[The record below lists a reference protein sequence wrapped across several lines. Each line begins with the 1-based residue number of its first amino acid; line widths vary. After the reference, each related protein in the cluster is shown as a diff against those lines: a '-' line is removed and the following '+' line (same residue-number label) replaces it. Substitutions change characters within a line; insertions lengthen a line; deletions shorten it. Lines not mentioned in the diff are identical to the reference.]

1 MQSKGRDLYPH
12 CSLAGLVIEYQIG
25 KWFSWML
32 IQITE
37 KYMYYILTRQ
47 LLRKNYFLQKVKL
60 DLAPRT
66 HFYVASSNL
75 IEFELDGG
83 KMIKCGIADAEFCQG
98 SILSLLLTADFVSIQ
113 QKLSSLFTMESDCPE
128 RIGQMEHFPSLTTK
142 QE

>member
-1 MQSKGRDLYPH
+1 MVLLDAHPNNREIYVLY
-12 CSLAGLVIEYQIG
+12 LDQIA
-25 KWFSWML
+25 F
-32 IQITE
+32 E
-37 KYMYYILTRQ
+37 KEL
-47 LLRKNYFLQKVKL
+47 KVKL

-66 HFYVASSNL
+66 HFYGASSNL
-75 IEFELDGG
+75 IEFEVDGG